1 MSEALDFIKNFE
13 DLIKQNETEQRKTT
27 SLKSVKEAL
36 EKEVNTLNIRKLD
49 LERQLIDIKKEADI
63 KIAECQENMERNFEV
78 ERNRIATLSEKLDKQ
93 RIKSEQRE
101 EDIRHKESVANERER
116 LLTEKEHKLDYK
128 EVDLQAK
135 EEQVKNDSQAIAA
148 ANMGIQRQL
157 QAIEEQLKGIGEA
170 KQGIQDNQAELKKQ
184 QSAIREERV
193 RLELETTNLGIEKKE
208 IVKSKKELESGQI
221 KLLEA
226 NKLVNAERFILDK
239 QKKDNLDKENA
250 LKAMQVEMDFKLA
263 QFKRKY
269 EKDNK

>member
-13 DLIKQNETEQRKTT
+13 DLIKQNEAEQRRTD

-36 EKEVNTLNIRKLD
+36 DKEVNALNIKKFN
-49 LERQLIDIKKEADI
+49 LEQELIDIKKEFNR
-63 KIAECQENMERNFEV
+63 KINECQENMERNFEA
-78 ERNRIATLSEKLDKQ
+78 ERKRIAALSEKLEKQ
-93 RIKSEQRE
+93 KVELDQRE
-101 EDIRHKESVANERER
+101 IDIRHKESVANERER
-116 LLTEKEHKLDYK
+116 LLTEREHRLDHR
-128 EVDLQAK
+128 EVDLRAK
-135 EEQVKNDSQAIAA
+135 EEQIKKDNQAIAA

-157 QAIEEQLKGIGEA
+157 QAIEEQLKGIVEA

-184 QSAIREERV
+184 QSAIREEKA
-193 RLELETTNLGIEKKE
+193 RLEIETANLEAEKKE
-208 IVKSKKELESGQI
+208 ITKSKKELDSGQI

-226 NKLVNAERFILDK
+226 NKLVDAERFILDK